1 MIEGIILKVLNF
13 INFMLVI
20 VIPVLIVKLLDVV
33 LFKRFFK
40 REKNAIFQI
49 ASYILIL
56 LLMVVYKKNI

>member
-1 MIEGIILKVLNF
+1 MIGDIILKVLNF

-40 REKNAIFQI
+40 REKNDIFQI